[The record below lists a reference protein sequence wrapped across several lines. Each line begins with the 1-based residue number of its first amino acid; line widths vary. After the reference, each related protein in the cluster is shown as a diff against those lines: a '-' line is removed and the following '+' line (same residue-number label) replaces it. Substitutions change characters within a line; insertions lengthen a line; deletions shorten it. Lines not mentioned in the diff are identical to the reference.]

1 MVLTVNEI
9 YRLYPMR
16 LDWLLMSAEYLL
28 QKTRL
33 WCDRLIHGRQ
43 TKLIH
48 LTKTHLCKLNDDAN
62 IF

>member
-16 LDWLLMSAEYLL
+16 LDWLLMSVEYLL
-28 QKTRL
+28 QNTRF

-48 LTKTHLCKLNDDAN
+48 LTKTHLCN
-62 IF
+62 